1 MTWENK
7 SKAFTKAFVIKPFKT
22 EALQDCLR
30 DNALA
35 LQASLIVR
43 TQIKVGEEKC
53 PQEMVL
59 WPPCAYRGTCTPILT
74 PTYHIHICII
84 FTIIKI

>member
-7 SKAFTKAFVIKPFKT
+7 SKAFTKAFVIKHFKT

-30 DNALA
+30 DKALA

-43 TQIKVGEEKC
+43 TPK
-53 PQEMVL
+53 
-59 WPPCAYRGTCTPILT
+59 
-74 PTYHIHICII
+74 
-84 FTIIKI
+84 

>member
-7 SKAFTKAFVIKPFKT
+7 RKALTKAFVIKHFKT

-30 DNALA
+30 DKALA
-35 LQASLIVR
+35 LQASLTVR
-43 TQIKVGEEKC
+43 TQIKVGEENC
-53 PQEMVL
+53 PHKIIL
-59 WPPCAYRGTCTPILT
+59 WPPCAYRGTYAPILT

-84 FTIIKI
+84 FTIITI

>member
-7 SKAFTKAFVIKPFKT
+7 SKAFTKAFVIKHFKT

-30 DNALA
+30 DKTVA

-43 TQIKVGEEKC
+43 TQIKVEEEKC
-53 PQEMVL
+53 PHKIVL
-59 WPPCAYRGTCTPILT
+59 WPHMLT
-74 PTYHIHICII
+74 VAHVHTYSYPHII
-84 FTIIKI
+84 FIYTSYSQ